1 MDDAQCGENIKAW
14 GCAIIVNGTK
24 ETNLKWWATIN
35 RKVTITISEVF
46 HVFFRQRSKKFLVAI
61 FAFIISFY
69 ISFYIQFIIYN
80 FSYNFW
86 LSSHVLVWIRF
97 IPKTK
102 KTASTV
108 NNIILALSLKRFCMR
123 DVCTL
128 KHVGKLRYFLPVI
141 KDNIHSF
148 LWIFI

>member
-1 MDDAQCGENIKAW
+1 MYNLLITHGCIHFEISSCSKWGEIIMDDAQCGENIKAW

-86 LSSHVLVWIRF
+86 LSSHVLDTYYSKNKEDSI
-97 IPKTK
+97 
-102 KTASTV
+102 
-108 NNIILALSLKRFCMR
+108 NCQ
-123 DVCTL
+123 
-128 KHVGKLRYFLPVI
+128 
-141 KDNIHSF
+141 
-148 LWIFI
+148 